1 MAGYHLG
8 LIANGSDVH
17 RSLPSNS
24 DEDMLAETLVALIRS
39 FQSVSMAAHKKNCSR
54 WSLSE
59 AHKRSINSHLMT
71 EVMENTST
79 QGGFATHTLRLGHCV
94 APTAFN
100 VRKRK

>member
-8 LIANGSDVH
+8 LIANGSHVR

-24 DEDMLAETLVALIRS
+24 DEGMLAETSFALIRS
-39 FQSVSMAAHKKNCSR
+39 FQSVSMAAHKKKMLQV
-54 WSLSE
+54 LSE
-59 AHKRSINSHLMT
+59 AHKRSVNSQLRT

-79 QGGFATHTLRLGHCV
+79 QGGFATHRLRLGHCV